1 MFITKLIDSENLQ
14 MAAAGRILIVLIFI
28 AVIFLI
34 RLIVEIVSVSKRHKD
49 NMRIV
54 EEIED
59 LNGYLCEMADK
70 NNKQSGID
78 DAIGNI
84 SIVANQFLNGDEKL
98 HKTIALSERENSL
111 TDLYIEKDS
120 EGRKTK
126 LANPGENFS
135 ADRDPGSK
143 DMDQSKDSEPENQI
157 SGMSVCS
164 GSKPNPDNV
173 GICGH
178 VFSEDEIS
186 RTIRE

>member
-1 MFITKLIDSENLQ
+1 M
-14 MAAAGRILIVLIFI
+14 
-28 AVIFLI
+28 
-34 RLIVEIVSVSKRHKD
+34 
-49 NMRIV
+49 
-54 EEIED
+54 
-59 LNGYLCEMADK
+59 
-70 NNKQSGID
+70 
-78 DAIGNI
+78 
-84 SIVANQFLNGDEKL
+84 
-98 HKTIALSERENSL
+98 

-143 DMDQSKDSEPENQI
+143 DMDQSEDSEPENQI